1 MSESLY
7 PAREMDSIGFQ
18 MITGLPS
25 AKHLIRQAFYSEATE
40 KG

>member
-7 PAREMDSIGFQ
+7 PDRKMDSIGFQ
-18 MITGLPS
+18 MIPELPN
-25 AKHLIRQAFYSEATE
+25 AKHLTRQAFYSAATE